1 MVITIHIKEAHLLH
15 CHMCKLNKKTSLGK
29 TPMKNADKT
38 TPAKPKWK
46 GKPKGAG
53 KAQKKDKK
61 PRGLLFFVLYI
72 HTYT

>member
-29 TPMKNADKT
+29 TPMKNANKT
-38 TPAKPKWK
+38 GAKPKP
-46 GKPKGAG
+46 KPSM
-53 KAQKKDKK
+53 KKVKTKTKDIKP